1 MWKTTF
7 LNPEFRA
14 ALADHSKKKAKLIAK
29 LKNTTVVPTT
39 PTVITPKKRKKKKK
53 KDKNERKQELSVVT
67 GSETKSNNTK
77 YYSQSM
83 SSPTIPSP
91 PTSSASL
98 LSIVKIDGKLDSI
111 QQQQIE
117 MMSAVTELTSKMSL
131 LMDIMLQQ
139 QKQQKLM
146 NLDKKNGNEKQREEH
161 SSSSISKNVL
171 NSQLLPPTDC
181 NSTSFSS
188 SHELKDPLMREL
200 KTTEKNEDE
209 NDLLLESAK
218 IQEAQEADDFSE
230 SVY

>member
-29 LKNTTVVPTT
+29 LKNTTAIPTT

-67 GSETKSNNTK
+67 GSETKSNDTK
-77 YYSQSM
+77 YNSQSM
-83 SSPTIPSP
+83 SSPTISP

-161 SSSSISKNVL
+161 SSSIISQNVL
-171 NSQLLPPTDC
+171 NSQLLPPTDS